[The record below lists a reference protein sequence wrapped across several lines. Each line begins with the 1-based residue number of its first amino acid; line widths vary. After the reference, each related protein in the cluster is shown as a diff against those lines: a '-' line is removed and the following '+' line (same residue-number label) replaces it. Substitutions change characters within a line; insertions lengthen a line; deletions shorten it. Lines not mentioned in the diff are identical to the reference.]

1 MAHELWLVKGK
12 TMTNITPMIGS
23 LGWRSNTDELGDEL
37 SFDIAFND
45 ARYFPSNPCEL
56 GDLVILKNG
65 SEITRAIIVEE
76 KKNGRNPIGYSAF
89 DYAFYL
95 NKSNAI
101 YQFNKVRADK
111 AIRKILSDFRIPIG
125 NIVSMPTLINQIFNN
140 KVVSD
145 IIREI
150 IELVES
156 DTGQKLLMEMRQG
169 KLYIEKRKDLIVKG
183 TFNMAENI
191 TNINV
196 TGAIM
201 NPSKTR
207 SIVDMKNSIQVVL
220 DDKLITTVAD
230 QSLINRFGK
239 LQEVVSIDEEEK
251 AKATIIGKNKLKEL
265 AKISED
271 CSVELMGDDRF
282 RAGRLFEI
290 KEPITGLKETYLIK
304 SADHSIAKKIH
315 TMKLDL
321 EAV

>member
-65 SEITRAIIVEE
+65 SEITRTIIVEE

-95 NKSNAI
+95 NKSI

-191 TNINV
+191 KNINV

-207 SIVDMKNSIQVVL
+207 SIIDMKNSIQVVL
-220 DDKLITTVAD
+220 DDKLITTVTD
-230 QSLINRFGK
+230 QSLINRFGR
-239 LQEVVSIDEEEK
+239 LQEVVSINEEEK
-251 AKATIIGKNKLKEL
+251 AKAMIIGKNKLKEL
-265 AKISED
+265 AKIAED

>member
-65 SEITRAIIVEE
+65 SEITRTIIVEE

-191 TNINV
+191 KNINV

-207 SIVDMKNSIQVVL
+207 SIIDMKNSIQVVL
-220 DDKLITTVAD
+220 DDKLITTVTD
-230 QSLINRFGK
+230 QSLINRFGR
-239 LQEVVSIDEEEK
+239 LQEVVSINEEEK
-251 AKATIIGKNKLKEL
+251 AKAMIIGKNKLKEL
-265 AKISED
+265 AKIAED